1 MGRGESPLCLNGA
14 LILSI
19 IIDEVDTQMTTLE
32 LDPKLARALELIGS
46 IDPDIEESWS
56 TIAERVLAQ
65 AMENVEL
72 AERRLREIQ
81 DLVGERVLA
90 ECC

>member
-1 MGRGESPLCLNGA
+1 M
-14 LILSI
+14 

-65 AMENVEL
+65 ALENVEL